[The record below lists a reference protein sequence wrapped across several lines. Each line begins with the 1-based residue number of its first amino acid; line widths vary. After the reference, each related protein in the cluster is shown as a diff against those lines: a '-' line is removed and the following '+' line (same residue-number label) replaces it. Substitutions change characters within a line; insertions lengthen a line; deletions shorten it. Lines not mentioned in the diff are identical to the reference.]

1 MYSYLWLQSSKP
13 RFLVCYVCM
22 YVCMYIA
29 GRSSQCTRG
38 WAGTRS
44 HYSTQDWG
52 EILRSLP
59 YLVFIWLQLHTHT
72 HSLFTQ
78 KEIDLESN
86 SYIERSVAQFY
97 DEKKEFPGTNPILIH
112 TWTVFRYAP
121 HASLAPMYISSYIH
135 IFIYTYIHSS
145 YFIYYFVLGIMFHGF
160 FLWWEIGLLDWDGR
174 YSMYI
179 NTSKHTYTH

>member
-1 MYSYLWLQSSKP
+1 MRYSADYHTWYSYD
-13 RFLVCYVCM
+13 CNY
-22 YVCMYIA
+22 
-29 GRSSQCTRG
+29 
-38 WAGTRS
+38 
-44 HYSTQDWG
+44 
-52 EILRSLP
+52 
-59 YLVFIWLQLHTHT
+59 THT

-112 TWTVFRYAP
+112 TWAVFRYAP

-135 IFIYTYIHSS
+135 IFIYSYIHSS

-179 NTSKHTYTH
+179 NTSKHTYTHMHTYIHTYLIFIEG

>member
-1 MYSYLWLQSSKP
+1 
-13 RFLVCYVCM
+13 M
-22 YVCMYIA
+22 YVA

-52 EILRSLP
+52 EILL
-59 YLVFIWLQLHTHT
+59 LTTILGIHMTAITHIHTRT
-72 HSLFTQ
+72 LFTQ

-112 TWTVFRYAP
+112 TWTVFRYTP
-121 HASLAPMYISSYIH
+121 HESLAPMYVSSYIH
-135 IFIYTYIHSS
+135 IFIHTYIRT
-145 YFIYYFVLGIMFHGF
+145 F
-160 FLWWEIGLLDWDGR
+160 
-174 YSMYI
+174 
-179 NTSKHTYTH
+179 K